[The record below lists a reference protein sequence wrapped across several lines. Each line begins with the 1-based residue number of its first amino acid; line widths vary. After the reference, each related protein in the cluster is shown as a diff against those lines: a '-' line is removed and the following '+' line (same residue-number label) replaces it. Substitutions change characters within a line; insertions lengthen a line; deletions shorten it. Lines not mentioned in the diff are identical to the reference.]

1 MKWWHTIELPNGE
14 VTDGRVDYRGER
26 GKRFFLP
33 EDLSGKSVLDFGTW
47 DGYWAIEA
55 KRRGARE
62 VVATDRFLPA
72 PETTTI
78 ALSSFGIPYFY
89 SGNLDFPLEPWTK
102 CFGEIE
108 EPFDFKNRFDV
119 VLFYGILYHLKNP
132 YMGLLNA
139 YNCCKKGGMVIVE
152 SAANQGK
159 IRGLSDDVPLLWVV
173 DVVHDKD
180 RTNYYVPNAL
190 GVLQLCKLA
199 NLEPEEHTPMADI
212 ARFTVVCR
220 RKDE

>member
-1 MKWWHTIELPNGE
+1 M
-14 VTDGRVDYRGER
+14 
-26 GKRFFLP
+26 
-33 EDLSGKSVLDFGTW
+33 
-47 DGYWAIEA
+47 
-55 KRRGARE
+55 
-62 VVATDRFLPA
+62 
-72 PETTTI
+72 
-78 ALSSFGIPYFY
+78 
-89 SGNLDFPLEPWTK
+89 
-102 CFGEIE
+102 
-108 EPFDFKNRFDV
+108 
-119 VLFYGILYHLKNP
+119 
-132 YMGLLNA
+132 
-139 YNCCKKGGMVIVE
+139 IVE